1 MKKIFAAQIAILMIC
16 FAWVGVAGQDPSD
29 IELEGDPLDVFG
41 KLTNEDLA
49 GRIDNLLVT
58 LSNLPENYIAYAVF
72 YPGENV
78 PAESRQ
84 STEKYLWQHIN
95 LRKFDA
101 SRVVVMHGELQPME
115 ETEFWIA
122 SRDAKPPKLKG
133 TEAELSDS
141 LEGYNEEAL
150 YAAVD
155 RFFSKLSN
163 DRNNRG
169 YIQIYVGVSNPPSF
183 WNKRRTERA
192 LLGYVASHHIHD
204 QRVTLVRSG
213 FLQNDLVEFWIVPP
227 GAEPPTSRK
236 GLPEPK
242 LDISETILFDMRVL
256 DSADI
261 LPFATADSSVENN
274 SDWTEGASRLREID
288 SDNLPSW
295 VCEEFAEAL
304 FEHKDTRGYLI
315 FYADPR
321 EYDINGLKDRFA
333 EGIKVMEEA
342 IGENGRIELIYG
354 GTRDQPQVQYFIGPK
369 NGSAPLPSPKQ

>member
-1 MKKIFAAQIAILMIC
+1 TTLRSVTCASDCCSILAAKVNWSGRSWLFDLRFFVVSFFLLLCISCILWFISLNSEESITTNHTKDTKKHENVSSGGACKMKKIFAAQIAILMIC

-141 LEGYNEEAL
+141 LEGY
-150 YAAVD
+150 
-155 RFFSKLSN
+155 
-163 DRNNRG
+163 
-169 YIQIYVGVSNPPSF
+169 
-183 WNKRRTERA
+183 
-192 LLGYVASHHIHD
+192 
-204 QRVTLVRSG
+204 
-213 FLQNDLVEFWIVPP
+213 
-227 GAEPPTSRK
+227 
-236 GLPEPK
+236 
-242 LDISETILFDMRVL
+242 
-256 DSADI
+256 
-261 LPFATADSSVENN
+261 
-274 SDWTEGASRLREID
+274 
-288 SDNLPSW
+288 
-295 VCEEFAEAL
+295 
-304 FEHKDTRGYLI
+304 
-315 FYADPR
+315 
-321 EYDINGLKDRFA
+321 
-333 EGIKVMEEA
+333 
-342 IGENGRIELIYG
+342 
-354 GTRDQPQVQYFIGPK
+354 
-369 NGSAPLPSPKQ
+369 